1 MSATLIKSFVAL
13 VPSSMLFVGSII
25 LFSKTKNVGSVL
37 QLLGAG
43 CLIVM
48 ILTHVAIEIDADR
61 AAGCIRR
68 GITTIHGSAFECKV
82 QSESCSLLYLN
93 PPYDTELGPHHNRR
107 MELVFLEQLLP
118 VGKN

>member
-48 ILTHVAIEIDADR
+48 ILTHVAKALQLFPFMHWGQEHSIGHYFDLISA
-61 AAGCIRR
+61 IL
-68 GITTIHGSAFECKV
+68 GITLF
-82 QSESCSLLYLN
+82 
-93 PPYDTELGPHHNRR
+93 PLGYPLHARGMRR
-107 MELVFLEQLLP
+107 AR
-118 VGKN
+118 N